1 MRKNKLLIKFCLLM
15 MMVSCALGIATVG
28 ANAAME
34 APSFELTPSASIRVA
49 DPAGI
54 RFQTKVLKTE
64 YAKMAEKNAEYGT
77 LIIPEVALGSN
88 ELTVSVDEQ
97 GKLSTAAN
105 VLIVKAEN
113 VNKSVEDDK
122 ATAEDESLYVY
133 YNAVVVGEK
142 QGEQFTGLPKEFY
155 GMNLVAR
162 SYVVY
167 DGENGKEVEYAE
179 NTATRSLA
187 TVAKY
192 IIIED
197 SDKYDTTE
205 YAYFHD
211 ITDYVA
217 LENAL
222 SAVTVNKAA
231 DEPTCEVALEGDE
244 VKAVYVLG
252 EDEQVKP
259 ASWTYADGKF
269 AFTANYFNS
278 LANGEY
284 TYKLL
289 TENSV
294 RSLTLK
300 ITEEYAA
307 TPAIEDGYSFETN
320 AVLSEMV
327 YDGVVNGNANHQG
340 IISKM
345 KYADEGVSAPENG
358 NKYGVKIT
366 SSKQYLV
373 FRLNFGKALSAGDVV
388 SFKVYFVQPQ
398 DVTVNIPLNAS
409 SELNNVRKSCK
420 RTYTTLT
427 GESTNF
433 GYGKWFVANFTL
445 VQVNSADPT
454 SMWVNLTYPSGA
466 AYTGLTMYID
476 DVNVKPTIED
486 GYNFETNAV
495 LSDMVYSGV
504 LNAGTQSGTI
514 SRVKYADEGIT
525 ATSTANKYG
534 VKVVADAGKSALVF
548 RINFGKQLST
558 GDKVS
563 FNIYVK
569 TPASVTDATK
579 LMRLNGKSEYT
590 ATTATRG
597 GNMTRVY
604 SGASTSF
611 KYETWLTCTFTLT
624 QVNENDPNGIWVGM
638 EYPTGITNYTG
649 VVAYID
655 NVMLTKA
662 N

>member
-1 MRKNKLLIKFCLLM
+1 MRKNKLLIKFCSLM

-28 ANAAME
+28 ANAATE

-54 RFQTKVLKTE
+54 RFQTKILKTE

-97 GKLSTAAN
+97 GKLSAAAN

-307 TPAIEDGYSFETN
+307 TPAIEDGYNFETN
-320 AVLSEMV
+320 AVLSDMV

-340 IISKM
+340 VISKV

-486 GYNFETNAV
+486 GYSFETNAV
-495 LSDMVYSGV
+495 LSDMVYDGV
-504 LNAGTQSGTI
+504 VNGDTNHQGVI
-514 SRVKYADEGIT
+514 SKVKYADEGVS
-525 ATSTANKYG
+525 APENGNKYG
-534 VKVVADAGKSALVF
+534 VKITSSKQYLVF
-548 RINFGKQLST
+548 RINFGKALSA
-558 GDKVS
+558 GDVVS
-563 FNIYVK
+563 FKVYFVQ
-569 TPASVTDATK
+569 PQDVTAAIPFKARSEANNARSSDNGRAYTA
-579 LMRLNGKSEYT
+579 LNGTGTSFGYGKWFVCSFTLQQISGTDPTSMWCYLT
-590 ATTATRG
+590 
-597 GNMTRVY
+597 Y
-604 SGASTSF
+604 PSGAS
-611 KYETWLTCTFTLT
+611 
-624 QVNENDPNGIWVGM
+624 
-638 EYPTGITNYTG
+638 YTG
-649 VVAYID
+649 LTMYID
-655 NVMLTKA
+655 DVTVTKA